1 MLTCEEFIKE
11 YLPLVR
17 AKMARDLSA
26 RGMKQ
31 QEIASRLGITQAA
44 VSKYL
49 DRRYD
54 KRLAK
59 VEENRALSLSIGRI
73 AQKLQARPLEKREMA
88 TEICRICENIYKSC
102 GTSVA

>member
-1 MLTCEEFIKE
+1 MLTCEEFIKK

-17 AKMARDLSA
+17 AKMARELNSK
-26 RGMKQ
+26 GMKQ

-49 DRRYD
+49 DSKYD

-59 VEENRALSLSIGRI
+59 MGENRALSLSIEQV
-73 AQKLQARPLEKREMA
+73 AQKLQARPLEKGEMA
-88 TEICRICENIYKSC
+88 TEICRVCESIYKSC
-102 GTSVA
+102 GTSAA